1 MAIDKI
7 TPRFLN
13 ADSDKRTVERT
24 DLTSAYNISISE
36 SGEGTATVI
45 NNAMGNEAILAATAN
60 DQMEGRHQVIGQVAD
75 PQRGRVYFAV
85 VGTGPGAID
94 SIYYVDVNQGGYRAV
109 LKDNRLNFTPSSFV
123 KMDVINNVGQNNQ
136 TILYFTDNINPPR
149 KINVDRAI
157 NGNYSSLSLEEF
169 NYTVNTIKAAPAY
182 SPSVSFA
189 TNFDIPH
196 NNFKK
201 DVYQFATQL
210 IYRDGEESAI
220 SPYSEILIPKH
231 VTFAGNEGEEFS
243 YNDLTNNLAK
253 INLNLIPELQN
264 LSDVSEVRVL
274 ARIGNEGTFYIVDQ
288 FDPKLNKVS
297 NVFGQQDVEVYNS
310 GTQFYSFYN
319 DTLGAFVPDF
329 VVNKLYDN
337 VPFTAEGQAIV
348 GNRLM
353 YSNYR
358 EGRQNHNVKAKI
370 NAKYL
375 SRNQTDSRESFG
387 NFLGFAFEGI
397 YPEITF
403 RIGVGFENIGVEPI
417 SLAQID
423 AGQQLS
429 LEFLFGPNISSIS
442 GLDISGFVDIV
453 GSPGY
458 SVSNGEFN
466 PFSNPVVI
474 DQQSV
479 QWVYQSGS
487 DQTVIDFINDFSSY
501 ISQQQV
507 SVDYSMA
514 LLPGLTDPFDVPVFA
529 FQSAVL
535 NISQGADFGPVLVK
549 AQKVSINWGFS
560 STVNQS
566 TGSITVTPFIQSIS
580 IPDLITSGQTFQAA
594 RLVFDENNF
603 PNGFPNNLLSPTAAV
618 DGEAYITEFSV
629 NVNQDYVIDGSNAF
643 ESIVSFFSDAFYT
656 KGFKSGSLNRFGIV
670 YYDEFNRSGFVNEI
684 GVGYAGW
691 YNDSNRRFGPP
702 LNENNSENSLAGP
715 VAFEIDLTGQTVPSW
730 AKTYQIVTPGNGTMS
745 DFVQYTVGG
754 AFLKREGEINSGQTR
769 RLASDS
775 KQIYISLDTLNK
787 YRSDKSTFREYSFTE
802 GDKLRIVSHREAQ
815 EQTQEE
821 QDLITKFPGASDGT
835 IIELDVVGVELLDR
849 TENNPIA
856 FLKDPSTFDDIP
868 MSLNSIPKEHLGLFV
883 VVEHPKVIS
892 GAVGIDGEQIKYDGF
907 DWYSLANTARFGYS
921 VGGSVEQYP
930 YPDGSVATDVVNWYK
945 NCIVE
950 IYTPRPNLH
959 DEFWYEISEV
969 RPITPIIFVDPE
981 TGLLLE
987 FPIQPGHGD
996 PFIVKNGDVH
1006 YRPVPCFS
1014 PSYSEIESL
1023 SGQYDWFWNDGGG
1036 FSPGLSATNKDKWSY
1051 RSFYLESS
1059 TPSDIIGEKMWDRGR
1074 AHVKFENAKT
1084 FSRFNQ
1090 ITYSDAYS
1098 EDSRYLPLSSFNPT
1112 LANFYSLE
1120 SKYGAARFIEN
1131 YGMTGELLALQENKL
1146 SITPVN
1152 KSILEDAS
1160 GQQNLALSTNV
1171 LNSTRY
1177 FVGDFGCS
1185 NHPEAVLVQ
1194 DNDVYFVDASRKKV
1208 MRFAGGQLVPIS
1220 DKSMSSVFE
1229 QCFDAD
1235 RDSYAETKQD
1245 KILSG
1250 YDPSIETYYVTFL
1263 SGRVIP
1269 WNGNDTTQNIPN
1281 SSKIP
1286 LLQSGELR
1294 DGATFSYDVA
1304 NGRWV
1309 SRHFFVPEIYSHV
1322 DNTMYTC
1329 RYVDNVTTNPVLE
1342 NGQDFWVFRHSL
1354 DAPRCRYYFTNSGVQ
1369 LSCVSNQNPSMSKT
1383 FDAVSIEGDGNF
1395 SSARSVATTNQGVQ
1409 SGLAPR
1415 FIEKEGVWYARTGRD
1430 ISTNSTS
1437 QYKALGVVSEVDGV
1451 FVTLSNDIS
1460 YMSIARYN
1468 SVFYLNNGI
1477 LESITGDPNVIAQVV
1492 NVFNPNRIRL
1502 NNPATENSIG
1512 GILIIQSDPSINGDA
1527 VRGQW
1532 GEILITQGSTQSPL
1546 TIFAVN
1552 SHITQSKYDHS

>member
-94 SIYYVDVNQGGYRAV
+94 SIYYVDVNQGSYRSV
-109 LKDNRLNFTPSSFV
+109 LRDNRLNFTPSSFV
-123 KMDVINNVGQNNQ
+123 KMDVINNVGQNDQ

-149 KINVDRAI
+149 KINVDRALF
-157 NGNYSSLSLEEF
+157 GNYSSLSLEEF
-169 NYTVNTIKAAPAY
+169 NYTVNTIKAAPVY
-182 SPSVSFA
+182 SPTSF
-189 TNFDIPH
+189 FDTDNAIPH

-220 SPYSEILIPKH
+220 SPYSELLIPAH
-231 VTFAGNEGEEFS
+231 VTLANNEGQDFVFS
-243 YNDLTNNLAK
+243 DLANNVAK
-253 INLNLIPELQN
+253 INLNLIEDLRDLN
-264 LSDVSEVRVL
+264 DVFEVRL
-274 ARIGNEGTFYIVDQ
+274 LGKIGNEGTFYIIDQ
-288 FDPKLNKVS
+288 FRPSTAKFA
-297 NVFGQQDVEVYNS
+297 NVFGQENVQVYNPS
-310 GTQFYSFYN
+310 SQIYSFYN
-319 DTLGAFVPDF
+319 DTLGAFIPDF

-337 VPFTAEGQAIV
+337 VPFRAEGQAIV

-353 YSNYR
+353 YSNYT
-358 EGRQNHNVKAKI
+358 EGRQNNPVRASITPVYKGI
-370 NAKYL
+370 NDVIFDRPYNELIPYL
-375 SRNQTDSRESFG
+375 TPIGDDITIDFLSIFQDSGAPVVPAGASF
-387 NFLGFAFEGI
+387 NFRFQF
-397 YPEITF
+397 YPEPLSFSGTF
-403 RIGVGFENIGVEPI
+403 DGAVDFELEIFSNSLIGEQVP
-417 SLAQID
+417 
-423 AGQQLS
+423 
-429 LEFLFGPNISSIS
+429 SSVQ
-442 GLDISGFVDIV
+442 VDF
-453 GSPGY
+453 
-458 SVSNGEFN
+458 SNGEIE
-466 PFSNPVVI
+466 PTS
-474 DQQSV
+474 S
-479 QWVYQSGS
+479 YQSS
-487 DQTVIDFINDFSSY
+487 VIDFNVQSATQQTALAMASQISNEISLQSVVVRYSVEPAILQGPGGFQYNLIINTDSGDY
-501 ISQQQV
+501 YL
-507 SVDYSMA
+507 SVDEIDVEWGFESVLNLELGLVTISPYVKKITPASSSLIVA
-514 LLPGLTDPFDVPVFA
+514 EINNSTLDLSSSIEELSVSFTPIQSESLFPLQPLNAGYNEFRAILTD
-529 FQSAVL
+529 Q
-535 NISQGADFGPVLVK
+535 
-549 AQKVSINWGFS
+549 
-560 STVNQS
+560 
-566 TGSITVTPFIQSIS
+566 
-580 IPDLITSGQTFQAA
+580 TS
-594 RLVFDENNF
+594 
-603 PNGFPNNLLSPTAAV
+603 
-618 DGEAYITEFSV
+618 
-629 NVNQDYVIDGSNAF
+629 
-643 ESIVSFFSDAFYT
+643 
-656 KGFKSGSLNRFGIV
+656 KGFKAGSLYRFGVV
-670 YYDEFNRSGFVNEI
+670 YYDEYNRSGFVNEI
-684 GVGYAGW
+684 GSGYVGW
-691 YNDSNRRFGPP
+691 YNNEDRRTAPGSELTTENSSFGPASFRINFSQQP
-702 LNENNSENSLAGP
+702 
-715 VAFEIDLTGQTVPSW
+715 VPSW
-730 AKTYQIVTPGNGTMS
+730 AKTYQIVTPGSATVA

-754 AFLKREGEINSGQTR
+754 AFLKRKGEIDSASTR
-769 RLASDS
+769 PLDEES
-775 KQIYISLDTLNK
+775 KQIYISLDTLTK
-787 YRSDKSTFREYSFTE
+787 YRSDRSTFREYSFTE
-802 GDKLRIVSHREAQ
+802 GDKLRVVSRRSNLG
-815 EQTQEE
+815 TITLEE
-821 QDLITKFPGASDGT
+821 DDLVTVFPGASDGT
-835 IIELDVVGVELLDR
+835 IIEFDVVGVELLDR
-849 TENNPIA
+849 IDTNPIA
-856 FLKDPSTFDDIP
+856 FRKDSSGNDIP
-868 MSLNSIPKEHLGLFV
+868 MSLNTIPKEHLGTFV
-883 VVEHPKVIS
+883 VVENPKIIS
-892 GAVGIDGEQIKYDGF
+892 GSLGTDGEQIKYVGF
-907 DWYSLANTARFGYS
+907 DWYHLANTPKFGYQVS
-921 VGGSVEQYP
+921 GTLVEYE
-930 YPDGSVATDVVNWYK
+930 YPDGTSATDTVHWYK
-945 NCIVE
+945 NVVVE

-969 RPITPIIFVDPE
+969 KAVGSEAVLVSGNGGPGSEFVFTGEHGLPIT
-981 TGLLLE
+981 TN
-987 FPIQPGHGD
+987 
-996 PFIVKNGDVH
+996 NGDVH

-1014 PSYSEIESL
+1014 PTYAELDTSPDE
-1023 SGQYDWFWNDGGG
+1023 YDWFWETID
-1036 FSPGLSATNKDKWSY
+1036 FTPGVTATNKDSWSY
-1051 RSFYLESS
+1051 RSFYLESF

-1160 GQQNLALSTNV
+1160 GQQNLALSTSV

-1229 QCFDAD
+1229 QCFDSQ
-1235 RDSYAETKQD
+1235 RSYLDTQTN

-1263 SGRVIP
+1263 DGRVIN

-1286 LLQSGELR
+1286 LLSSGELR

-1409 SGLAPR
+1409 SGLAPS

-1437 QYKALGVVSEVDGV
+1437 QYKALGVVSEVDGII
-1451 FVTLSNDIS
+1451 VTLSNDIS

-1477 LESITGDPNVIAQVV
+1477 LESITGDSSVEAQVV
-1492 NVFNPNRIRL
+1492 SVSNPNRIRL

-1552 SHITQSKYDHS
+1552 SHITPSKYDHS